1 MTEYYVHFIRSGSEA
16 GEESLVVL
24 PSFRKLLW
32 WFLRTAR
39 HCNHIMIIK
48 IRT

>member
-1 MTEYYVHFIRSGSEA
+1 MTEYRIYFVLSDGSEH
-16 GEESLVVL
+16 LIVL
-24 PSFRKLLW
+24 PSFRMLLW